1 MGYLAFKHIHVSAA
15 ILSLSFF
22 MLRGLFMIYWPQLLE
37 RRWIRRIADSIDS
50 VLLLSAL
57 GLVVTLHQYPFV
69 HHWLTAKIIALLLY
83 IGFGSIALKRGRTQ
97 GIRVAALIAAL
108 ASAAYILS
116 VALTRSPYPW

>member
-1 MGYLAFKHIHVSAA
+1 MSYLAFKHIHVSAA

>member
-1 MGYLAFKHIHVSAA
+1 MSYLALKHIHVSAA